1 MREWGNLLLNGSRV
15 EERAG
20 GQVRVG
26 HAAAHGRLVAARPAA
41 ANTAAVELAT
51 CTQLA
56 INSLYDLSKIISMIM
71 IGQNPY
77 WYYYFYQ
84 YTLEFSFGEELISI
98 GNNPEVE
105 RKYNLFTYQAYPGD
119 GDASVGSV
127 EVWRSE
133 VEEIQM
139 MNQIH
144 RTYYHSSYCCDTA
157 GYHCANLKNTILIII
172 TIKFMCN
179 PLCFMKRYRSQTH
192 CCKDAVHTRFDCCIH
207 SGTHWYTLLGSFPST
222 QIH

>member
-1 MREWGNLLLNGSRV
+1 MWGDDAGMREFTVEREPRRGAGRGAGARRARRRPRPPGSRT
-15 EERAG
+15 
-20 GQVRVG
+20 
-26 HAAAHGRLVAARPAA
+26 ARRRQHRRRR
-41 ANTAAVELAT
+41 T
-51 CTQLA
+51 CHLHTHQLA

-144 RTYYHSSYCCDTA
+144 RTYYHSSCCCDTA

-179 PLCFMKRYRSQTH
+179 PLCFMKRYRS
-192 CCKDAVHTRFDCCIH
+192 
-207 SGTHWYTLLGSFPST
+207 
-222 QIH
+222 